1 MYTSLINASRLS
13 IIVTGNSGISLDDE
27 NGISLLKNNL
37 NNYFGNIKQLPFE
50 KQILP
55 DAQFTQMTQV
65 SRLKRIFTT
74 NIKAED
80 AGPRPEKLIPTTE
93 FFDPALLILQSPKKI
108 DENYYLYSLSMRGFE
123 KFLKDDADSNKHFSD
138 LEIIYFEE
146 TDGFVAFQFYEV
158 KNSTELY
165 KFIEKKFVEYS
176 KQIEKT
182 STEEFSVL
190 KTYWTSKEIS
200 QTNTSE
206 NLAKKIW
213 SAKKL
218 DLPTLFHINQYEK
231 ISNLSLE
238 NYKNEFS
245 TKLSSYFEEV
255 KPYWIFSADTKR

>member
-1 MYTSLINASRLS
+1 M
-13 IIVTGNSGISLDDE
+13 
-27 NGISLLKNNL
+27 ISLLKNNL

-138 LEIIYFEE
+138 LEIKSAITEIRKRFKGGIFAAVTPTSIEWKFSYLVEHLIEE
-146 TDGFVAFQFYEV
+146 REWY
-158 KNSTELY
+158 
-165 KFIEKKFVEYS
+165 
-176 KQIEKT
+176 
-182 STEEFSVL
+182 L
-190 KTYWTSKEIS
+190 KS
-200 QTNTSE
+200 QKGR
-206 NLAKKIW
+206 A
-213 SAKKL
+213 
-218 DLPTLFHINQYEK
+218 
-231 ISNLSLE
+231 
-238 NYKNEFS
+238 
-245 TKLSSYFEEV
+245 
-255 KPYWIFSADTKR
+255 